1 MARIERFT
9 CIKLEGAL
17 MSHDHLH
24 RILDGTAE
32 GVSAQE
38 YGLAPGEKINE
49 AISRDWEKAIRYWQV
64 FRKSLLEIPS
74 DDPATSLTRERWLL
88 PLFSILG
95 YGRLQAARG
104 LQASGQEYPIS
115 HHFSMSPL
123 HLLGCHVKLD
133 QKTAGLRGAARVSPH
148 GLVQEYLNRSDED
161 LWGIVS
167 NGETLRLLRDNA
179 HVARMSYIEFDLL
192 TMMETS
198 AYGDFAVMWMLLHA
212 TRMEAR
218 EDRAE
223 NCLLETWA
231 RQSRDSGVRAL
242 DDLRSGVE
250 AALRA
255 LGTGFLQEASNA
267 ALRAGLQEGRLSAQ
281 DYLNQLMRLVYRLIF
296 LFVAEDRGII
306 PSSSPEL
313 MEGRERY
320 LAWYSLAALRRARRR
335 ANDTRHVDRW
345 EGLKTVMPLL
355 QEGSDSL
362 ALPALGS
369 FLWSRDALPDLMGA
383 SLSNDALMNALRQ
396 LCFTTAAGG
405 ARVAVDWKNIGSEEL
420 GSIYESLLELIPSVS
435 VGADEPFLLIAQAGN
450 ERKGTGSYYTPSA
463 LISSLLD
470 TALDPVIRDAVQ
482 GKTAKDAI
490 IALLNLKVCDPSCGS
505 GHFLVGAAHRIA
517 RRLAALETGEEEP
530 SPEALRSALRRVIAR
545 CVYGVDMNPM
555 SVELC
560 KVALWMESLEPGKP
574 LSFLDHHIK
583 CGNSLIGAVPA
594 LIGEGIPD
602 EAFNPVT
609 GDDKELCKTYKKNNR
624 QRRTA
629 SASAQIGFLT
639 AFNLGIPQD
648 EWDDIADY
656 ARLVAAGEDTSL
668 AEVRAM
674 ERDYLSLRGTE
685 GWRHAKLVADAW
697 CAAFTQEKVPENRSL
712 ILDSSRFDA
721 VRSAPGKVSGELRA
735 EIASQADA
743 YRFFHWHLEFPEV
756 FTSLKRD
763 DTHPWGIGGGFDAVL
778 GNPPWDMV
786 QVEEV
791 PWFTKHEPNVAL
803 ATTGDIR
810 KRMIRELSTSNPRL
824 YTMFELDAR
833 AVMNESKFVRFS
845 GNYPFTKGKINT
857 YATFTEL
864 IRNLIVPNGRAGFIV
879 PTGIATDS
887 GTSPLFSDM
896 AGKDRIDSL
905 YSFDNRLQIFPGV
918 HSSYRFC
925 LLTLRGALLRGKAS
939 DYAFFLEKTDDLKE
953 CERHFGMTGEEL
965 RLFNPNTGNC
975 PTFRNA
981 RDKQIA
987 DKVYRRCPVLLREA
1001 RDGQMEENP
1010 WGIRYQQM
1018 INMTSA
1024 SHLFKTSE
1032 NLIAEGY
1039 TLVANRWRKGKD
1051 WMLPLYEGKMIYLFD
1066 HRYATF
1072 AGATQTQLNSGQLP
1086 KLTDE
1091 EHNDPWKLPMP
1102 EVWIPQEAI
1111 AERIDRHYWSTI
1123 SFRGIARA
1131 TDQRT
1136 MISTISPL
1144 NAFGNGAPLLLP
1156 NSESYSLYLYML
1168 SALMNTFTFDFFAR
1182 LSVGGI
1188 NFNLFILKQLP
1199 ILSMQYVSLGN
1210 EMLNFF
1216 QDCAIELFYTSWDL
1230 YPWVLHDLKMNI
1242 PPYRW
1247 DPERRHKLEALL
1259 NAIAAWLYGVDE
1271 QDLDYILDT
1280 FPGLRNDEILKYGSY
1295 RMKEEILEG
1304 FAIVRR
1310 LSQGQPSGLESFI
1323 SPAPGDA
1330 SRQHPFPG
1338 RAEAEE
1344 KIPWIDWTSLP
1355 NG

>member
-1 MARIERFT
+1 MPESASSFY
-9 CIKLEGAL
+9 IK
-17 MSHDHLH
+17 
-24 RILDGTAE
+24 T
-32 GVSAQE
+32 
-38 YGLAPGEKINE
+38 
-49 AISRDWEKAIRYWQV
+49 SR
-64 FRKSLLEIPS
+64 
-74 DDPATSLTRERWLL
+74 
-88 PLFSILG
+88 
-95 YGRLQAARG
+95 
-104 LQASGQEYPIS
+104 
-115 HHFSMSPL
+115 
-123 HLLGCHVKLD
+123 
-133 QKTAGLRGAARVSPH
+133 
-148 GLVQEYLNRSDED
+148 
-161 LWGIVS
+161 
-167 NGETLRLLRDNA
+167 
-179 HVARMSYIEFDLL
+179 
-192 TMMETS
+192 
-198 AYGDFAVMWMLLHA
+198 
-212 TRMEAR
+212 
-218 EDRAE
+218 
-223 NCLLETWA
+223 
-231 RQSRDSGVRAL
+231 
-242 DDLRSGVE
+242 
-250 AALRA
+250 
-255 LGTGFLQEASNA
+255 
-267 ALRAGLQEGRLSAQ
+267 
-281 DYLNQLMRLVYRLIF
+281 
-296 LFVAEDRGII
+296 
-306 PSSSPEL
+306 
-313 MEGRERY
+313 
-320 LAWYSLAALRRARRR
+320 
-335 ANDTRHVDRW
+335 
-345 EGLKTVMPLL
+345 
-355 QEGSDSL
+355 
-362 ALPALGS
+362 
-369 FLWSRDALPDLMGA
+369 
-383 SLSNDALMNALRQ
+383 
-396 LCFTTAAGG
+396 
-405 ARVAVDWKNIGSEEL
+405 NI
-420 GSIYESLLELIPSVS
+420 
-435 VGADEPFLLIAQAGN
+435 
-450 ERKGTGSYYTPSA
+450 
-463 LISSLLD
+463 
-470 TALDPVIRDAVQ
+470 
-482 GKTAKDAI
+482 
-490 IALLNLKVCDPSCGS
+490 DPSCGS

-545 CVYGVDMNPM
+545 CVYGVDLNPM

-602 EAFNPVT
+602 EAFNAVT
-609 GDDKELCKTYKKNNR
+609 GDDKELCKTYKKTNR

-639 AFNLGIPQD
+639 AFNLGIPQE

-656 ARLVAAGEDTSL
+656 ARLVAAGEDMSL

-685 GWRHAKLVADAW
+685 GWCHAKLVADAW
-697 CAAFTQEKVPENRSL
+697 CAAFTQEKVSDKRNL
-712 ILDSSRFDA
+712 ILDGSRFDA

-735 EIASQADA
+735 EIVSQSDA

-756 FTSLKRD
+756 FFSLKLESE
-763 DTHPWGIGGGFDAVL
+763 HPWGIGGGFDAVL

-803 ATTGDIR
+803 AATGDIR
-810 KRMIRELSTSNPRL
+810 KRMIRKLSITNPRL
-824 YTMFELDAR
+824 YKQFKLAAR

-864 IRNLIVPNGRAGFIV
+864 IRNLIAPNGRAGFIV

-896 AGKDRIDSL
+896 AGNDRIDSL

-925 LLTLRGALLRGKAS
+925 LLTLRGASLRGKAS

-953 CERHFGMTGEEL
+953 RERHFGMTGEEL

-1032 NLIAEGY
+1032 NLVAEGY
-1039 TLVANRWRKGKD
+1039 TLVANRWRKGKE

-1066 HRYATF
+1066 HRYATY

-1091 EHNDPWKLPMP
+1091 EHSDPWKLPMP
-1102 EVWIPQEAI
+1102 QYWVDKKEAI
-1111 AERIDRHYWSTI
+1111 NKLSDSILSVI
-1123 SFRGIARA
+1123 SFRDITNA
-1131 TDQRT
+1131 TNQRT
-1136 MISTISPL
+1136 MITCVAPYG
-1144 NAFGNGAPLLLP
+1144 AFGNNVPVLIP
-1156 NSESYSLYLYML
+1156 QSENHQNLIACTMSS
-1168 SALMNTFTFDFFAR
+1168 FVFDFIAR
-1182 LSVGGI
+1182 MSVGGTHM
-1188 NFNLFILKQLP
+1188 NFYILKQLP
-1199 ILSMQYVSLGN
+1199 VLSLQMLKNHSDLDHLLYMSSL
-1210 EMLNFF
+1210 
-1216 QDCAIELFYTSWDL
+1216 ELLYTSWDL
-1230 YPWVLHDLKMNI
+1230 YPWVFRDLKMNI

-1247 DPERRHKLEALL
+1247 DPERRHRLEALL
-1259 NAIAAWLYGVDE
+1259 NAIVAWLYGMDE

-1280 FPGLRNDEILKYGSY
+1280 FPGLRSDEIQMFGSY
-1295 RMKEEILEG
+1295 RMKEEILQC
-1304 FAIVRR
+1304 FSIVRR
-1310 LSQGQPSGLESFI
+1310 LSQGQPSELEGFL

-1330 SRQHPFPG
+1330 SRQHAFPG
-1338 RAEAEE
+1338 RAEAEQ
-1344 KIPWIDWTSLP
+1344 KMPWIDWTSLP

>member
-9 CIKLEGAL
+9 CVKLEGTL
-17 MSHDHLH
+17 MSQDHIQ

-104 LQASGQEYPIS
+104 LQAGGQEYPIS

-123 HLLGCHVKLD
+123 HLLGCHVRLD

-161 LWGIVS
+161 LWGIVT

-192 TMMETS
+192 AMMETG

-218 EDRAE
+218 EGRVE
-223 NCLLETWA
+223 NCLLEAWA

-255 LGTGFLQEASNA
+255 LGTGFLREASNA
-267 ALRAGLQEGRLSAQ
+267 ALRAGLQEGRLTAQ

-306 PSSSPEL
+306 PSPSPEL

-320 LAWYSLAALRRARRR
+320 LAWYSLSALRRARRR

-345 EGLKTVMPLL
+345 EGLKAVMPLL
-355 QEGSDSL
+355 QEGSDAL

-383 SLSNDALMNALRQ
+383 NLSNDALLNALRQ
-396 LCFTTAAGG
+396 LCFTTAPGG

-450 ERKGTGSYYTPSA
+450 DRKGTGSYYTPSS

-470 TALDPVIRDAVQ
+470 KALDPVIRDAVQ
-482 GKTAKDAI
+482 GKTARDAI
-490 IALLNLKVCDPSCGS
+490 TALLNLKVCDPSCGS

-545 CVYGVDMNPM
+545 CVYGVDLNPM

-602 EAFNPVT
+602 EAFNAVT

-639 AFNLGIPQD
+639 AYNLGIPQE
-648 EWDDIADY
+648 EWNDIADY

-697 CAAFTQEKVPENRSL
+697 CAAFTQEKVPDKRNL
-712 ILDSSRFDA
+712 ILDGSRFDA

-756 FTSLKRD
+756 FFSLKSKEI
-763 DTHPWGIGGGFDAVL
+763 HPWGTGGGFDAVL
-778 GNPPWDMV
+778 GNPPWDKVKM
-786 QVEEV
+786 EEV
-791 PWFTKHEPNVAL
+791 PWFTQHDPAIATAGTAAQRKEKIAGLKH
-803 ATTGDIR
+803 T
-810 KRMIRELSTSNPRL
+810 NPRL
-824 YTMFELDAR
+824 LSLFEEDKR
-833 AVMNESKFVRFS
+833 RFENESKFLRVS
-845 GNYPFTKGKINT
+845 GLYPLGAVGDVNT
-857 YATFTEL
+857 YAVFTEL
-864 IRNLIVPNGRAGFIV
+864 NRNLTALAGRAGFIV
-879 PTGIATDS
+879 PTGIATDK
-887 GTSPLFSDM
+887 GTSALFGDL
-896 AGKDRIDSL
+896 AGRDRIDSL

-925 LLTLRGALLRGKAS
+925 LLTLRGASLRGKAS

-953 CERHFGMTGEEL
+953 RERHFGMTGEEL

-1001 RDGQMEENP
+1001 REGMPEENP
-1010 WGIRYQQM
+1010 WGIEYRRMFDMSNDSDKFWTRERLQ
-1018 INMTSA
+1018 A
-1024 SHLFKTSE
+1024 
-1032 NLIAEGY
+1032 AGY
-1039 TLVANRWRKGKD
+1039 VPAANRWRKGD
-1051 WMLPLYEGKMIYLFD
+1051 EWMLPLYEGKMIYLFD
-1066 HRYATF
+1066 HRYATY

-1091 EHNDPWKLPMP
+1091 EHSDPWNLPMP
-1102 EVWIPQEAI
+1102 QYWVDKKEAI
-1111 AERIDRHYWSTI
+1111 NKLSDSILSVI
-1123 SFRGIARA
+1123 SFRDITNA
-1131 TDQRT
+1131 TNQRT
-1136 MISTISPL
+1136 MVTCVAPYG
-1144 NAFGNGAPLLLP
+1144 AFGNKAPILMPQGGNHQNLLVCAMSSFL
-1156 NSESYSLYLYML
+1156 
-1168 SALMNTFTFDFFAR
+1168 FDFIAR
-1182 LSVGGI
+1182 MSVGGTNM
-1188 NFNLFILKQLP
+1188 NFYILKQLP
-1199 ILSMQYVSLGN
+1199 VLSLHTFENHSGLYDLLFMSS
-1210 EMLNFF
+1210 
-1216 QDCAIELFYTSWDL
+1216 IELLYTSWDL
-1230 YPWVLHDLKMNI
+1230 YPWVLRDLKMNI

-1247 DPERRHKLEALL
+1247 DPERRHRLEALL
-1259 NAIAAWLYGVDE
+1259 NAIVAWLYGMDE

-1280 FPGLRNDEILKYGSY
+1280 FPGLRSDEIQIFGSY
-1295 RMKEEILEG
+1295 RMKEEILQC
-1304 FAIVRR
+1304 FSIVRR
-1310 LSQGQPSGLESFI
+1310 LSQGQPSGLEGFL

-1330 SRQHPFPG
+1330 SRQHAFPG
-1338 RAEAEE
+1338 RAEAEQ
-1344 KIPWIDWTSLP
+1344 KMPWIDWTSLP